1 MLMLDEFVV
10 GEVMGHGSWSAII
23 EPSGRLQILRVMG
36 ELDIAE
42 APIFEST
49 MRRHVVADRPFVV
62 DLSHCSYLDSTIIS
76 VFVRMSKTLGE
87 ALRIVAKPG
96 TAVERL
102 FRITNLHHQL
112 NIVSA
117 VDGE

>member
-1 MLMLDEFVV
+1 MLNEFAV
-10 GEVMGHGSWSAII
+10 GEVMGHGAWSASI
-23 EPSGRLQILRVMG
+23 EPRDRAQIVRVMG

-49 MRRHVVADRPFVV
+49 MRRHVVPDRRFVV
-62 DLSHCSYLDSTIIS
+62 DLSHCSYLDSTVIS
-76 VFVRMSKTLGE
+76 VFVRLSRTLGE
-87 ALRIVAKPG
+87 ALSIVATPG
-96 TAVERL
+96 TSVERI

-112 NIVSA
+112 NIVPA